1 MPAYVIADIEITD
14 PVGYEEYRRRVPAT
28 ITQYGGR
35 YLARGGRAETLE
47 GGWQPRRLVV
57 IEFPTMSQARAWYES
72 DEYRE
77 PRAIRHRCSE
87 GQAILVEGL

>member
-72 DEYRE
+72 DDYRE